1 VEISL
6 LQEAARSNR
15 FIESHGYGGLD
26 PFGGASMVPTCYAPH
41 TSSRQKQLTLTTNWI
56 GSGHANHSKAVVNTS
71 ASVDRA
77 WAQQL
82 AAFLIGAGN
91 TSYFYAS
98 DTWTRT
104 YKDPTG
110 ERSQKHDTQTL
121 ATATGSYFC
130 KLHYSGERCV

>member
-1 VEISL
+1 MLRTLERISGRKVIYVGDDWI
-6 LQEAARSNR
+6 AA
-15 FIESHGYGGLD
+15 
-26 PFGGASMVPTCYAPH
+26 
-41 TSSRQKQLTLTTNWI
+41 
-56 GSGHANHSKAVVNTS
+56 GHANHSSAVINSS
-71 ASVDRA
+71 ASVQRA

-110 ERSQKHDTQTL
+110 EHSQKDDMHPPTTVATSLQVVFSGGVLRFAHGVFACDMHVCPLISQTR
-121 ATATGSYFC
+121 GV
-130 KLHYSGERCV
+130 G